1 MDILQDALDNHFTDI
16 KHDVYIL
23 DDIGNIIA
31 TNDHDNKGYN
41 DIVENLPKEREYNT
55 PVLFSKVKN
64 QPLAY
69 YQMKSPNWTI
79 VVKTTPNV
87 TKKQLMFQGLESFFP
102 LFLQH
107 FLYLRQLEFTPTIF
121 I

>member
-31 TNDHDNKGYN
+31 TNDHNNKGYN

-79 VVKTTPNV
+79 VVK
-87 TKKQLMFQGLESFFP
+87 QLQMLPKTIDVPRLRIILSLVFAAL
-102 LFLQH
+102 
-107 FLYLRQLEFTPTIF
+107 LYLRQLEFTPTIF

>member
-1 MDILQDALDNHFTDI
+1 MHLIITLPIF

-55 PVLFSKVKN
+55 PVLF
-64 QPLAY
+64 P
-69 YQMKSPNWTI
+69 
-79 VVKTTPNV
+79 
-87 TKKQLMFQGLESFFP
+87 
-102 LFLQH
+102 
-107 FLYLRQLEFTPTIF
+107 R
-121 I
+121 